1 LPPSSVERPTWPIRN
16 NEIEEDIMRT
26 APIGRPAADGV
37 GAEPDVPV
45 TPVPK
50 HARSVVGIVNSHAEA
65 EEVIKELQRS
75 GFPMKRLSVIG
86 KGYHSEEHPTGF
98 YTAGDRIRTWGGVG
112 AFWGAVWGVLV
123 GAAFFWVPGIGPLA
137 AAGPFVQMFVGGL
150 EGAVLAGGAGALGG
164 ALVSM
169 GVPRGS
175 IVKYESS
182 LRADHYLIIAHGTPE
197 QVEAARA
204 ILEGQTLEEPE
215 VVAS

>member
-1 LPPSSVERPTWPIRN
+1 
-16 NEIEEDIMRT
+16 MRT
-26 APIGRPAADGV
+26 APIGRATADGI

-45 TPVPK
+45 APAPK
-50 HARSVVGIVNSHAEA
+50 HDRSVVGIVSSHAEA

-86 KGYHSEEHPTGF
+86 KGYHSEEHPMGF

-112 AFWGAVWGVLV
+112 AFWGAVWGVLI

-137 AAGPFVQMFVGGL
+137 VAGPFVQMFVGGL
-150 EGAVLAGGAGALGG
+150 EGAVLAGGAGALGA

-169 GVPRGS
+169 GVPRDS
-175 IVKYESS
+175 IVKYETS
-182 LRADHYLIIAHGTPE
+182 LRADNYLIIAHGTPE

>member
-1 LPPSSVERPTWPIRN
+1 
-16 NEIEEDIMRT
+16 MRT
-26 APIGRPAADGV
+26 APISRPTADGI
-37 GAEPDVPV
+37 GAEPDVP
-45 TPVPK
+45 
-50 HARSVVGIVNSHAEA
+50 ANRDRSVVGIVNSHAEA

-86 KGYHSEEHPTGF
+86 KGYHSEEHPMGF

-112 AFWGAVWGVLV
+112 AFWGAVWGILL

-137 AAGPFVQMFVGGL
+137 VAGPFVQMFVGGL

-164 ALVSM
+164 ALVSL
-169 GVPRGS
+169 GVPRDS
-175 IVKYESS
+175 VVKYETS
-182 LRADHYLIIAHGTPE
+182 LRADHYLIIAHGTPD
-197 QVEAARA
+197 QVESARA